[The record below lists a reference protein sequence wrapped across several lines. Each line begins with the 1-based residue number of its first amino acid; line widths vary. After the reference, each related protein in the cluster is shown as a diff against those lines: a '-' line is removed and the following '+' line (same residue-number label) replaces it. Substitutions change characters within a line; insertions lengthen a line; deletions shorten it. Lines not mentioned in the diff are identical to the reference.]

1 MLNIATVSMMR
12 CYGVN
17 RASKKARIEV
27 LLQILESSDAPDLIV
42 CASDY
47 FSSKKHLEE
56 FSNIIKDTG
65 GRSTHIVTTVGS
77 SRKGK
82 EYQKKFSAK
91 YKRNDQVYV
100 IFPDGT
106 YRQLAQQC
114 FSTRENYRVGEA
126 AFINSLENRTF
137 KLPIGEKNLSCSVLS
152 CGEINAFHGRDH
164 VVPIHSEIGKYFNH
178 IDIICNPTHD
188 RMGNDGTLH
197 AKRLYLSRKIGT
209 RHRCYIGV
217 SNWEVGSK
225 SQAKDAETLHS
236 IYSSKFGKGYGRRNE
251 TAERQSVEGFDEI
264 FEYRRST
271 VSF

>member
-1 MLNIATVSMMR
+1 MLSIASVSMMR

-17 RASKKARIEV
+17 RARKKARIEV
-27 LLQILESSDAPDLIV
+27 LRQILEASDAPDLIV

-47 FSSKKHLEE
+47 FRSEKHLEE
-56 FSNIIKDTG
+56 FSNIIKDTSS
-65 GRSTHIVTTVGS
+65 RSTHIVTTVGS

-82 EYQKKFSAK
+82 EYQKKSSAK

-100 IFPDGT
+100 IFPDGS

-114 FSTRENYRVGEA
+114 FSTRENYRAGEA
-126 AFINSLENRTF
+126 AFIQSLENRTF
-137 KLPIGEKNLSCSVLS
+137 KLTVGERTLSCSVLS

-164 VVPIHSEIGKYFNH
+164 VVPKHSDTGQYFDS

-188 RMGNDGTLH
+188 RMGNDGALH
-197 AKRLYLSRKIGT
+197 AKRLYLSRKIGK

-225 SQAKDAETLHS
+225 SQAKYAETLHS
-236 IYSSKFGKGYGRRNE
+236 IYSSKFAKGYGRRNE
-251 TAERQSVEGFDEI
+251 TVERQSIEDFGDL

-271 VSF
+271 VCF